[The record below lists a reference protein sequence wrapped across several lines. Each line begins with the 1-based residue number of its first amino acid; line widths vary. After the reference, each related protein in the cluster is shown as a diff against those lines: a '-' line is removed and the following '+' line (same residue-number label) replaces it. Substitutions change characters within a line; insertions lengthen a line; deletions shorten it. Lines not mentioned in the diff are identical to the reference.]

1 MAAVAEVHTGV
12 ASKKR
17 TAAEA
22 GLSSL
27 TSAQRKEVAEV
38 EGMKVAQL
46 REALEQ
52 RGLDTRGLKAQLVER
67 LTEARIGGGSSS
79 GSDIDQ

>member
-1 MAAVAEVHTGV
+1 MILCYVTGL
-12 ASKKR
+12 AP
-17 TAAEA
+17 
-22 GLSSL
+22 L
-27 TSAQRKEVAEV
+27 TGQS
-38 EGMKVAQL
+38 AQL